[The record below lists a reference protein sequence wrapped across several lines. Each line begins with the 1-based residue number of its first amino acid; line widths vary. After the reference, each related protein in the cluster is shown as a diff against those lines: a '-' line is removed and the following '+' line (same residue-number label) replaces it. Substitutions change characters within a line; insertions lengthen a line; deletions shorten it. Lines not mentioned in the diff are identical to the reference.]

1 MITGERYLFETLFK
15 QTMTKMILQDWFVY
29 IVECKDKSLYVGI
42 TTDIE
47 KRIND
52 HNSGKGCHYTKYR
65 KPVKLLFYE
74 KHKNRSSAVKRELE
88 IKKFNRAKKFDL
100 IKNDFLSCK

>member
-1 MITGERYLFETLFK
+1 VIAGERYLFETLFK
-15 QTMTKMILQDWFVY
+15 QIMTKINPQPWFVY

-42 TTDIE
+42 TTEIE

-74 KHKNRSSAVKRELE
+74 KHKNRSSATKRELE
-88 IKKFNRAKKFDL
+88 IKKFSRTKKFDL
-100 IKNDFLSCK
+100 IKNDFR